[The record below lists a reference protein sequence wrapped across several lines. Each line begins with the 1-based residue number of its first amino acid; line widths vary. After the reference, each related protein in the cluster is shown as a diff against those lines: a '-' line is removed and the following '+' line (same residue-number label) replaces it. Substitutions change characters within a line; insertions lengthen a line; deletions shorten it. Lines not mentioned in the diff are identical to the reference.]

1 MSISNLAKLASIAV
15 RAEVLAVEARIGQA
29 MRRMPFF
36 VFGAVLVGAGL
47 VLINVGIY
55 AALTPLWGAVWAPV
69 ALGLFNVALGL
80 VAFLVA
86 VMLKPGPG
94 MALADEL
101 RKMAAE
107 QLVSEVRTLPFVS
120 STGGGFGS
128 AALNRLIM
136 RSIALALGRLLRGRK
151 PEKSGR
157 KGVSGSG
164 VAPVADS
171 ETGPRGS
178 TERE

>member
-1 MSISNLAKLASIAV
+1 MSISSFTRLARLAI
-15 RAEVLAVEARIGQA
+15 RAEVLAVEARIGHA
-29 MRRMPFF
+29 MRWIPLV
-36 VFGAVLVGAGL
+36 VFGAVLIGAGL
-47 VLINVGIY
+47 VLINVGVY
-55 AALTPLWGAVWAPV
+55 AALTPLWGPVWAPV

-80 VAFLVA
+80 LAFLVA
-86 VMLKPGPG
+86 VLLKPGAG

-107 QLVSEVRTLPFVS
+107 QLASEVRTLPFMS

-136 RSIALALGRLLRGRK
+136 RSIALALGRLLRGQK
-151 PEKSGR
+151 PQKSGR
-157 KGVSGSG
+157 EDVSGSG

-178 TERE
+178 TKRE